1 MDVQELI
8 SGARDTISV
17 KRVYGDPYEKNG
29 LTVIPAATVRGGAG
43 GGVGEHDGE
52 ETGKGGGYGVHAR
65 PSGAWIIENGTV
77 TWKPAVDVNRIVFG
91 GQMVAL
97 AAILVTGRIL
107 ATHARRR
114 HPMLELLPLLPA
126 LRRMSAFGRAR

>member
-8 SGARDTISV
+8 SGVRDTISV
-17 KRVYGDPYEKNG
+17 RRVYGDPYEKNG

-43 GGVGEHDGE
+43 GGVGEHGDE
-52 ETGKGGGYGVHAR
+52 ETGKGGGFGVNAR
-65 PSGAWIIENGTV
+65 PSGAWIIANDTV
-77 TWKPAVDVNRIVFG
+77 TWKPAVDVNRIVLG

-114 HPMLELLPLLPA
+114 HPLHELAPLVPA
-126 LRRMSAFGRAR
+126 LRRLSARRVVR